1 VPDAAPR
8 HLTTSPSIVRK
19 WSRKHV
25 SILSSLLGHAS
36 AFEPAEAQKEY
47 GRLLA
52 DGEAVEGAFRLVR
65 DVILFTNRRM
75 IFVDKQGMTGRKT
88 EYMSVPY
95 RSIVRFSIE
104 SAGHFDLEAELK
116 IWVSGSAE
124 PIQRTFNRKLD
135 VYALQA
141 VLAGYVGR

>member
-1 VPDAAPR
+1 M
-8 HLTTSPSIVRK
+8 
-19 WSRKHV
+19 
-25 SILSSLLGHAS
+25 SILSSLLGHAG
-36 AFEPAEAQKEY
+36 AIDPAQAQEDY
-47 GRLLA
+47 ARLLA
-52 DGEAVEGAFRLVR
+52 DNETVDGAFKLIR
-65 DVILFTNRRM
+65 DVILFTSRRI
-75 IFVDKQGMTGRKT
+75 IFVDRQGVTGRKT
-88 EYMSVPY
+88 EYMSIPY

-141 VLAGYVGR
+141 VLASYIGR

>member
-1 VPDAAPR
+1 M
-8 HLTTSPSIVRK
+8 
-19 WSRKHV
+19 
-25 SILSSLLGHAS
+25 SILSGLLGHAS
-36 AFEPAEAQKEY
+36 AFEPAEAQAEY
-47 GRLLA
+47 ARLLA
-52 DGEAVEGAFRLVR
+52 DGEVVEGAFRLVR
-65 DVILFTNRRM
+65 DVILFTGRRM
-75 IFVDKQGMTGRKT
+75 IFIDKQGLTGRKI
-88 EYMSVPY
+88 EYMSIPY

-104 SAGHFDLEAELK
+104 SAGHFDLDAELK